1 VPTIVFIRHGETDW
15 NAEGRFQGQQDIPL
29 NPRGRGQARRNGR
42 MLAETLPQSA
52 DYDFV
57 ASPLARTRETMEILR
72 GSMGLDPEE
81 YRLEPILKE
90 ITFGDWE
97 GFTSAELKENWPER
111 MVAREVDKW
120 GFTPPAGESY
130 AMLSE
135 RIGGWLAAVD
145 RPTVVVSHG
154 GVCRVLQ
161 GLLLG
166 LGPEMTPM
174 LDIPQDQFMIW
185 NGRDAVWV

>member
-1 VPTIVFIRHGETDW
+1 MPTLVFIRHGETDW

-29 NPRGRGQARRNGR
+29 NARGRGQARRNGR
-42 MLAETLPQSA
+42 VLAENLPQA
-52 DYDFV
+52 AGYVFV
-57 ASPLARTRETMEILR
+57 ASPLKRTRETMEILR
-72 GSMGLDPEE
+72 GAMGLAPEE
-81 YRLEPILKE
+81 YRLDPILKE

-97 GFTSAELKENWPER
+97 GFTGAELKANWPDR
-111 MVAREVDKW
+111 VVAREADKW

-135 RIGGWLAAVD
+135 RIARWLDTVD

-166 LGPEMTPM
+166 LGPERTPM
-174 LDIPQDQFMIW
+174 LDIPQDRFMIW
-185 NGRDAVWV
+185 DGKDAIWV